1 MSVPAS
7 SEPNRVPAQP
17 AIQTLPLGLFAAT
30 IAGGAL
36 LVGAEDWRLGTLV
49 IIGGLLGVA
58 LHHGAFGFTSAY
70 RRALMARDMGAVR
83 AQIVMIAL
91 AMVLF
96 APLLAE
102 GRALG
107 GGINGALAPTD
118 GRVVVGAFLF
128 GLGMQI
134 AGGCAS
140 GTLFTL
146 GGGSLRMVLALAAF
160 CAGGFWATFHLGFWN
175 TLPSAGTVAFHR
187 EFGWGGA
194 LALSLAALA
203 GLWLALARL
212 ARGPQTPLAG
222 GGIAGRPWA
231 LLRGPWPLLWAA
243 LALAGLNVA
252 TLVIAG
258 HPWSITWGLTLW
270 AAKLAQGFGWAP
282 EASAF
287 WADGFPARALA
298 QPIWRDT
305 TSVMNAAIILGAGL
319 AAALAGRFRPGL
331 TAAPGA
337 LVASVIGGLALG
349 YGARLAY
356 GCNIG
361 AFFSGVASQSLHG
374 WVWLGAALTGT
385 WIGIHLRPLFGLAKD
400 R

>member
-1 MSVPAS
+1 MSAPAD
-7 SEPNRVPAQP
+7 P
-17 AIQTLPLGLFAAT
+17 AIQTLPLALFAAS

-36 LVGAEDWRLGTLV
+36 LVGVEHWRLGMLV
-49 IIGGLLGVA
+49 VIGGFLGVA
-58 LHHGAFGFTSAY
+58 LYHGAFGFTSAY
-70 RRALMARDMGAVR
+70 RRALVARDMGAVR
-83 AQIVMIAL
+83 AQIVMVAL

-102 GRALG
+102 GRILG
-107 GGINGALAPTD
+107 SGISGALAPTD

-146 GGGSLRMVLALAAF
+146 GGGSLRMALALAAF
-160 CAGGFWATFHLGFWN
+160 CGGGFWATFHLGFWN
-175 TLPSAGTVAFHR
+175 TLPSTGTVAFHR
-187 EFGWGGA
+187 ELGWGGA
-194 LALSLAALA
+194 LALSLAVLA

-222 GGIAGRPWA
+222 SGIAVRPSA

-243 LALAGLNVA
+243 LALAVLNFA

-270 AAKLAQGFGWAP
+270 AAKLAQALGWAP
-282 EASAF
+282 ETSAF

-298 QPIWRDT
+298 LPVWRDT
-305 TSVMNAAIILGAGL
+305 TSVMNAAIVLGAGL
-319 AAALAGRFRPGL
+319 AAALAGRLKADL

-337 LVASVIGGLALG
+337 LVASVIGGLLLG

-374 WVWLGAALTGT
+374 WVWLFAALAGT
-385 WIGIHLRPLFGLAKD
+385 WIGIRLRPLFGPVVGFSKD

>member
-1 MSVPAS
+1 VS
-7 SEPNRVPAQP
+7 
-17 AIQTLPLGLFAAT
+17 IAA
-30 IAGGAL
+30 GAL
-36 LVGAEDWRLGTLV
+36 WLGAEDWRLGVLV
-49 IIGGLLGVA
+49 VIGGFLGVA
-58 LHHGAFGFTSAY
+58 LYHGAFGFTSAY
-70 RRALMARDMGAVR
+70 RRALVARDMGAVR
-83 AQIVMIAL
+83 AQIVMVAT

-102 GRALG
+102 GRVLG
-107 GGINGALAPTD
+107 SGIVGALAPTD

-146 GGGSLRMVLALAAF
+146 GGGSLRMALTLAAF
-160 CAGGFWATFHLGFWN
+160 CRGGFWATFHLGFWN
-175 TLPSAGTVAFHR
+175 TLPSAGKVAFHA
-187 EFGWGGA
+187 ELGWGGA
-194 LALSLAALA
+194 LALSLAVLA
-203 GLWLALARL
+203 GLWLALGRL
-212 ARGPQTPLAG
+212 AQGPQTPLAG
-222 GGIAGRPWA
+222 GGIAARPWV

-243 LALAGLNVA
+243 LALAVLNFA

-270 AAKLAQGFGWAP
+270 AAKLAQVLGWAP
-282 EASAF
+282 ETSAF
-287 WADGFPARALA
+287 WADGFPAQALA
-298 QPIWRDT
+298 FPVWRDT
-305 TSVMNAAIILGAGL
+305 TSVMNAAIVLGAGL
-319 AAALAGRFRPGL
+319 AAALAGRLKAGL
-331 TAAPGA
+331 TAEPGP
-337 LVASVIGGLALG
+337 LVASVIGGLLLG

-374 WVWLGAALTGT
+374 WVWLFAALAGT
-385 WIGIHLRPLFGLAKD
+385 WIGIRLRPLFGPVVGFSKD